1 MSTESKPQLQSEVIQ
16 SDFESFDTPQR
27 PIKSPLLK
35 ITDSIRL
42 GLTVLALL
50 SSIAILATSA
60 ETLST
65 YNETKGGGEDWMVPL
80 WPRDFDIRPTIA
92 LVTCSAVIL
101 VSSGISL
108 AIPFIPTLP
117 TLLITTLSLLAPTT
131 CLIASLVGTALFYG
145 VNTSRTTSS
154 LQSWSCQ
161 WRAVEMGMQPHWG
174 SLCVQ
179 SKSALYLMVMMI
191 PLEMGVLFVVGTGM
205 VVVRKERAG
214 VRVVREG
221 KGSQALS

>member
-1 MSTESKPQLQSEVIQ
+1 MSTENKPQLQSETIQ

-27 PIKSPLLK
+27 PIKNPLLK
-35 ITDSIRL
+35 LTNSIHL

-50 SSIAILATSA
+50 SSIAILSTSA
-60 ETLST
+60 KTLST
-65 YNETKGGGEDWMVPL
+65 YNKTNDGGEDWMIPL

-92 LVTCSAVIL
+92 LVACSAVIL
-101 VSSGISL
+101 ISSGISL

-117 TLLITTLSLLAPTT
+117 TPLKTTLSLLAPTT
-131 CLIASLVGTALFYG
+131 CLIASLIGTALFYG

-161 WRAVEMGMQPHWG
+161 WRTVEMGMQPHWG
-174 SLCVQ
+174 SLCKQ

-191 PLEMGVLFVVGTGM
+191 PLEVGVLFAVGAGM
-205 VVVRKERAG
+205 VLVRRERVS
-214 VRVVREG
+214 VRVVGE
-221 KGSQALS
+221 KGSPGLS